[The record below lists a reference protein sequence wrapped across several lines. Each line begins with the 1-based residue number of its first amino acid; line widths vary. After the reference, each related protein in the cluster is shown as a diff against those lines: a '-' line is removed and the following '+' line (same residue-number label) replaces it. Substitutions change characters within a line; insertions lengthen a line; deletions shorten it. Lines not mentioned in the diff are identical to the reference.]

1 MVFDSQATET
11 RDTEVCWLGE
21 EPYKNNS
28 DGDSTGDTISNG
40 ILFLVF
46 FTSLSS
52 LLVLRAESM
61 CGLSAAIQKERI
73 SGLLHD
79 MIKEKQACKINT
91 NLLGYEHC
99 HWE

>member
-1 MVFDSQATET
+1 MVFCSWS
-11 RDTEVCWLGE
+11 V
-21 EPYKNNS
+21 
-28 DGDSTGDTISNG
+28 
-40 ILFLVF
+40 